1 MRLLV
6 TGGAGYVGSV
16 VAAQLLAAQLLA
28 AGHQVTVLDDL
39 APASVTIP
47 VTVGP
52 RRPGDPAIL
61 VASARRI
68 QADLGWRAHHGLPA
82 MVTDGWQARQAQCI
96 QAREQAR

>member
-16 VAAQLLAAQLLA
+16 VAAQLLA

-82 MVTDGWQARQAQCI
+82 MVTDAWQARQAQCV